1 MEMLPIAGMLFSLL
15 LVGMIAGFILLFPI
29 SRRMGA
35 LLEQKVKG
43 KLDDEGAMEEVKRL
57 EATVRALQEEVER
70 LVDRQAFTDSLLAE
84 REPLLLRDRSET
96 NAKPPS

>member
-1 MEMLPIAGMLFSLL
+1 MEIVPIAGMLFSLL

-43 KLDDEGAMEEVKRL
+43 KLDDDRALEEVRRL
-57 EATVRALQEEVER
+57 EATVRTLQEEVER
-70 LVDRQAFTDSLLAE
+70 LVDRQAFTDSLLSE
-84 REPLLLRDRSET
+84 REPMLLRDRNET
-96 NAKPPS
+96 GEKPPS

>member
-57 EATVRALQEEVER
+57 EVTVRALQEEVER

>member
-1 MEMLPIAGMLFSLL
+1 MDMLPIAGMLFSLL

-43 KLDDEGAMEEVKRL
+43 KLDDDRALEEVKRL
-57 EATVRALQEEVER
+57 EATVRSLQDEVER
-70 LVDRQAFTDSLLAE
+70 LVERQAFTDSLLSE

-96 NAKPPS
+96 DAKPPS

>member
-1 MEMLPIAGMLFSLL
+1 MDIVPIAGMLFSLM

-29 SRRMGA
+29 SRRMGV

-43 KLDDEGAMEEVKRL
+43 KLDDDRALEEVRRL

-70 LVDRQAFTDSLLAE
+70 LVDRQAFTDSLLSE
-84 REPLLLRDRSET
+84 REPMLLRDRNET
-96 NAKPPS
+96 GEKPPS